1 MGQVGLPP
9 VAAAPFLQKGHSA
22 PVGHGTA
29 RDARCRSL
37 PPQGAGCPAQGRWAV
52 VPDKGPQRRGR
63 ERTRF
68 DEKGPVDRG
77 AGAGA
82 RGRGLLSLRHRTA
95 MQAQEQAFLIVIAK
109 EWRAVRAGA
118 AAQVGGDL
126 GQNHFGDEGQIEAA
140 HLAERDP
147 LQM

>member
-1 MGQVGLPP
+1 MRKPEFEQADPMEHGAGG
-9 VAAAPFLQKGHSA
+9 AP
-22 PVGHGTA
+22 A
-29 RDARCRSL
+29 RRRSL

-52 VPDKGPQRRGR
+52 VPYKGPQRRGR
-63 ERTRF
+63 ERTRL

-77 AGAGA
+77 GGAGA
-82 RGRGLLSLRHRTA
+82 RGRGLLSLRHRAA
-95 MQAQEQAFLIVIAK
+95 MQAQEQAFLVVIAK
-109 EWRAVRAGA
+109 EWRAVGAGA
-118 AAQVGGDL
+118 AAQVGGHL

>member
-29 RDARCRSL
+29 RCRSL
-37 PPQGAGCPAQGRWAV
+37 PLRGQAARPKADGLWSLPRDRSAGGGSAPGWTKKDRWT
-52 VPDKGPQRRGR
+52 
-63 ERTRF
+63 E
-68 DEKGPVDRG
+68 E

-95 MQAQEQAFLIVIAK
+95 MQAQEQAFLVVIAK

-140 HLAERDP
+140 HLAERNP